1 MVNGLDSHASLICQ
15 KPELASS
22 LVKTLEPA
30 NLPRVVSTA
39 GSGWFSL
46 LTYLLSLLKSTHT
59 LTFPLLLGVT
69 TMGAHQSVG
78 WSTLDMTPVSS
89 ILSNSSFIF

>member
-1 MVNGLDSHASLICQ
+1 MFFWNFSEPELMPKGKTLKQMRPHGVINVVNGLDSHASLICQ

-46 LTYLLSLLKSTHT
+46 S
-59 LTFPLLLGVT
+59 
-69 TMGAHQSVG
+69 
-78 WSTLDMTPVSS
+78 
-89 ILSNSSFIF
+89 